1 MARAAEFQSSGD
13 EEGEGRS
20 PAAGAPQV
28 PDPTAP
34 GAPAL
39 PTPSTSTAASLPPPP
54 TVTALLE
61 ESTTATSTH
70 RPSHEAH
77 SHSHHGAV
85 FEFACPICQTTS
97 FKMSSMPTRWV
108 TSLCAGGG
116 GAGVQAQAGQVYTPA
131 SCIITSCVVRTPSCL
146 WQSVVLRRGQTVQG
160 WGRHELCAWCM

>member
-1 MARAAEFQSSGD
+1 MVRAADFQSGD

-20 PAAGAPQV
+20 PAAGVPQV

-61 ESTTATSTH
+61 ESTTATSSH

-97 FKMSSMPTRWV
+97 FKMSSMPTRCV
-108 TSLCAGGG
+108 TILYGGVAGGKGGG
-116 GAGVQAQAGQVYTPA
+116 GCHMYQLGLLASTFFPA
-131 SCIITSCVVRTPSCL
+131 SSLYPS
-146 WQSVVLRRGQTVQG
+146 S
-160 WGRHELCAWCM
+160 A